1 MDSGSIRRIFLR
13 FFEQKGHLIVPSAPL
28 VLKNDPTLLFTN
40 SGMVQFKDNFLGN
53 ATPKSNRI
61 ADTQKCLRVSGKHN
75 DLEEVG
81 IDTYHHTMF
90 EMLGNWS
97 FGDYF
102 KKEAIAWAWELLTK
116 EYKLPEDR
124 LYATVFEGDASEG
137 LSFDEEAFGYW
148 KQILPEDR
156 ILRGNKKDNFWEMG
170 DTGPCGPCS
179 EIHVDLRP
187 DDEVRKNPG
196 RELVNTGHPQV
207 VEIWNL
213 VFMEFNRK
221 ADGSLEKLPAQHVD
235 TGMGFERLCMAIQKK
250 TSNYDTDVFT
260 PLLDFISR
268 EAGVA
273 YKSAEETDIA
283 MRVMADHVR
292 AVGFAIADGQ
302 LPSNTGAGYVIRRIL
317 RRAVRY
323 GFTFLNF
330 KEPFLHKLV
339 LVLAEQLREPFPEL
353 AAQQDYV
360 SKVIFEEETS
370 FLRTLD
376 KGLKRIDLIQAELKG
391 KTLSGEQAFEL
402 YDTYGFPFDLTSLIA
417 RERGISVDEAGF
429 KKEMEKQKLRSKAD
443 AAKETGDWILVGE
456 EEKTEFIGYDHLA
469 ASVRIVKYRK
479 IRQKNRDLYQL
490 VFDKTPF
497 YAESGGQVGDTG
509 RIVRDG
515 ESIAILD
522 TKKENELIIH
532 LTEKLPSSMEGVFEA
547 EVDVSRR
554 TATMGNHSATH
565 LLHAALR
572 QVLGR
577 HVEQKGS
584 LVNADIL
591 RFDFSHFSAMTPD
604 EIRRVEEIVNEK
616 IRENIRLDEKRN
628 VPLEKARSLGAMALF
643 GEKYGDFV
651 RVITFDPQF
660 SVELCGGTHVGY
672 TGNIGLFKILSESSV
687 AAGVRRIEAATGEGA
702 VKFVSGE
709 LELLD
714 EVKRMLRNPKD
725 LITSLKNLSE
735 EKHALEKKIEALY
748 GEKANDLKD
757 KLAAKAVRE
766 NGHTLIIE
774 KVSVPNADVLKT
786 IAYAL
791 RNQFDDLVL
800 VLAAEVNDKPQVAV
814 MIGDKLAEAK
824 AFHAGNMVKELARE
838 IDGGGGGQPFFATAG
853 GKNLKGLGNVL
864 EKAKVLIAK
873 TNSNP
878 V

>member
-1 MDSGSIRRIFLR
+1 MDSGTIRRTFLR
-13 FFEQKGHLIVPSAPL
+13 FFEGKGHLIVPSAPL

-53 ATPKSNRI
+53 ARPKNNRI

-102 KKEAIAWAWELLTK
+102 KKEAIAWAWELLTD
-116 EYKLPEDR
+116 EYKLPKDR
-124 LYATVFEGDASEG
+124 LYVTVFEGDVNEKLG
-137 LSFDEEAFGYW
+137 FDQEAFNFW
-148 KQILPEDR
+148 KEILPEER

-170 DTGPCGPCS
+170 EMGPCGPCS
-179 EIHVDLRP
+179 EIHIDLRT
-187 DDEVRKNPG
+187 DEEVAKQAG
-196 RELVNTGHPQV
+196 KELVNTGHPQV

-260 PLLDFISR
+260 PLINFISR
-268 EAGVA
+268 AAGVP
-273 YKSAEETDIA
+273 YKQAEPADIA

-292 AVGFAIADGQ
+292 AVSFAIADGQ

-330 KEPFLHKLV
+330 KEPFMHQLV
-339 LVLAEQLREPFPEL
+339 PVLADQLREAFSEL
-353 AAQQDYV
+353 QSQQDYV
-360 SKVIFEEETS
+360 SKVIFEEES
-370 FLRTLD
+370 AFLRTLE
-376 KGLKRIDLIQAELKG
+376 KGLKRIDLIQSELKNNAI
-391 KTLSGEQAFEL
+391 SGEQAFEL

-429 KKEMEKQKLRSKAD
+429 KKEMQKQKLRSKTD
-443 AAKETGDWILVGE
+443 AVKETGDWVAVGE
-456 EEKTEFIGYDHLA
+456 DEKTEFIGYDHLTA
-469 ASVRIVKYRK
+469 DVRIVKYRMVK
-479 IRQKNRDLYQL
+479 QKNKELFQL

-509 RIVRDG
+509 YI
-515 ESIAILD
+515 ESGAEKVYVID
-522 TKKENELIIH
+522 TRKENELIIH
-532 LTEKLPSSMEGVFEA
+532 LTEKLPAAIDGNFTAV
-547 EVDVSRR
+547 VDIRKRQS
-554 TATMGNHSATH
+554 TMNNHSATH

-572 QVLGR
+572 EVLGK

-591 RFDFSHFSAMTPD
+591 RFDFSHFSAMTP
-604 EIRRVEEIVNEK
+604 EEVLKVESIVNKK
-616 IRENIRLDEKRN
+616 IRENVTLDEKRN
-628 VPLEKARSLGAMALF
+628 VPIEKAKSLGAMALF

-651 RVITFDPQF
+651 RVITFDPGF
-660 SVELCGGTHVGY
+660 SVELCGGTHVAA
-672 TGNIGLFKILSESSV
+672 TGNIGLFKIISESSV
-687 AAGVRRIEAATGEGA
+687 AAGVRRIEAITGESA
-702 VKFVSGE
+702 EKHVRIE
-709 LELLD
+709 LALLD
-714 EVKRMLRNPKD
+714 EVKRMLKNPKD
-725 LITSLKNLSE
+725 VITSLKNLAE
-735 EKHALEKKIEALY
+735 EKHVLEKKLEVLHGERANQIKNELALKA
-748 GEKANDLKD
+748 EK
-757 KLAAKAVRE
+757 R
-766 NGHTLIIE
+766 NGQTLIIE
-774 KVSVPNADVLKT
+774 KVSVPTADALKN

-791 RNQFDDLVL
+791 RNQFDDLL
-800 VLAAEVNDKPQVAV
+800 LILAADVDNKPQVTV
-814 MIGDKLAEAK
+814 MIGEKLMQTK
-824 AFHAGNMVKELARE
+824 KFHAGNMVKELARE

-853 GKNLKGLGNVL
+853 GKNLNGLGSVL
-864 EKAKVLIAK
+864 EKARQMVKM
-873 TNSNP
+873 TDNG
-878 V
+878 